1 MRKESRR
8 AKRRSLARNNR
19 MIHVDNTRVIPRGG
33 VRK

>member
-1 MRKESRR
+1 MRKESKK
-8 AKRRSLARNNR
+8 AKRRSLARSNR